1 MNDGIFPEN
10 KPTLKKHTLCLLRK
24 QGYLSAQHH
33 FNKDIMRKNMETFKM
48 DQDVIEDIIEKCT
61 VEYSSPIRTA
71 WEFSKCRMEIGPKI
85 EFETE
90 TPQNAEK

>member
-1 MNDGIFPEN
+1 
-10 KPTLKKHTLCLLRK
+10 
-24 QGYLSAQHH
+24 
-33 FNKDIMRKNMETFKM
+33 METFKM